1 LEKTSLPL
9 ADFNNYN
16 LRAQLGVVSA
26 NISKKLG
33 DMLKDLLGK
42 IRKIT
47 DSNLSDSV
55 LKTF

>member
-1 LEKTSLPL
+1 MPI

-16 LRAQLGVVSA
+16 LRAKFGVVSA

-33 DMLKDLLGK
+33 EMLEDLLGK
-42 IRKIT
+42 IRQIT
-47 DSNLSDSV
+47 NSNLSDSV